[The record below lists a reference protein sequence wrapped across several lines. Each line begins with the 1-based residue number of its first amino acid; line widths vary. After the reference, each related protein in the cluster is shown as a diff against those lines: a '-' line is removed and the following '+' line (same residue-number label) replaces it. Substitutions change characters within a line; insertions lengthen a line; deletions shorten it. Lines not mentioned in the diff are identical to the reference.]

1 MLTGEQVLN
10 LVEAGFSADEI
21 RSYTSFSPPNGD
33 PDDVPPSASPDHQ
46 EEVESSSE
54 AEPEQPSNDTVTRT
68 EFDEMKT
75 ALTELTK
82 AIKANNILH
91 ASKDTPQKTLTA
103 EEAADAAIRAF
114 FNA

>member
-1 MLTGEQVLN
+1 MLTGEQILN

-21 RSYTSFSPPNGD
+21 RSYTTVIPPSGD
-33 PDDVPPSASPDHQ
+33 PDDVPSSTSPDHP
-46 EEVESSSE
+46 EESSSHD
-54 AEPEQPSNDTVTRT
+54 EPEQPAVDTVTRT
-68 EFDEMKT
+68 EFEEMKT

-91 ASKDTPQKTLTA
+91 ASKDTPPKTLTT
-103 EEAADAAIRAF
+103 EEAADAAIKAF

>member
-21 RSYTSFSPPNGD
+21 RSYTTFIPPTGD
-33 PDDVPPSASPDHQ
+33 PDDATPPASPDHQ
-46 EEVESSSE
+46 EVETSSE
-54 AEPEQPSNDTVTRT
+54 AEPEQPSVDTVTRT
-68 EFDEMKT
+68 EFDEMKS

-91 ASKDTPQKTLTA
+91 ASKDTPQKTLTVD
-103 EEAADAAIRAF
+103 EAADAAIRAF
-114 FNA
+114 FNS